1 MRQDGACLG
10 ERVLFCKLIRDTVLQ
25 HFNPWKLNDLRY
37 VLEMRCFKGLLSDT
51 DLKEVY
57 FEKMWGFGEGDFVPA
72 KWREMSVDEARQIL
86 APWQAG
92 GSHAVGSLL
101 KEDIMRQ
108 YENVLESVP
117 EAVFWSAARGA
128 LVLRELKLRGV
139 AGIVSA
145 SSAWKYIIWACEAEL
160 DVSVI
165 CTLADRSERL
175 HLALARRGIAA
186 AGGSSHRACN
196 SIMLDLLSS
205 IYYFRLQT
213 LVL

>member
-92 GSHAVGSLL
+92 RSHAVGSLS

>member
-92 GSHAVGSLL
+92 GSHAVGSLS

>member
-1 MRQDGACLG
+1 M
-10 ERVLFCKLIRDTVLQ
+10 
-25 HFNPWKLNDLRY
+25 
-37 VLEMRCFKGLLSDT
+37 
-51 DLKEVY
+51 
-57 FEKMWGFGEGDFVPA
+57 
-72 KWREMSVDEARQIL
+72 DEARQIL

-92 GSHAVGSLL
+92 GSHAVGSLS